1 LRRRLAGPSLAD
13 VEAFVYVATRPGKVE
28 DVYAQIKA
36 SKGVRHVDIVVGDWD
51 ILVSVFGPDLPAIA
65 LDVLRS
71 IHRIDGVAR
80 TMTTPVVPPDVIG
93 LAGGGLVAVPMQ
105 RSGEACFVR
114 IRTVPQKTTH
124 VFEQLAEMDEVA
136 GVALVAGDDDMV
148 VEIPH
153 PWNDAAQLVLEQVL
167 AIEGVLSTST
177 LVALPPL
184 PAEDEDRDQFSA
196 WS

>member
-1 LRRRLAGPSLAD
+1 M
-13 VEAFVYVATRPGKVE
+13 EAFVYVATRPGKVE

-36 SKGVRHVDIVVGDWD
+36 SKGVRHADIVVGDWD

-71 IHRIDGVAR
+71 IHRIEGVAR

-105 RSGEACFVR
+105 RSGEACLVR
-114 IRTVPQKTTH
+114 IRTVPEKTTH

-136 GVALVAGDDDMV
+136 GVALVAGEDDMV

-153 PWNDAAQLVLEQVL
+153 PWNDAAQLVLEQIL
-167 AIEGVLSTST
+167 GIEGVLSTST

>member
-1 LRRRLAGPSLAD
+1 LRRTLAGPSLAA
-13 VEAFVYVATRPGKVE
+13 VEAFVYVATRPGRVE
-28 DVYAQIKA
+28 EVYAQIKA
-36 SKGVRHVDIVVGDWD
+36 SKGVRHADIVVGDWD
-51 ILVSVFGPDLPAIA
+51 ILVSVYGSDLPAIA

-71 IHRIDGVAR
+71 IHRIEGVAR
-80 TMTTPVVPPDVIG
+80 TMTTPVVPPDDIG

-114 IRTVPQKTTH
+114 IKTMPEKTTH

-136 GVALVAGDDDMV
+136 GVALVAGEEDIV

-153 PWNDAAQLVLEQVL
+153 PWNEAARLVLEQ
-167 AIEGVLSTST
+167 IQGIGGILSTNT